1 MEIKN
6 IKLEDLKPYEKNPR
20 KNDEAV
26 QYVAESIKQFGFKVP
41 IIIDK
46 NNVIVAGNTR
56 YKASKQLGLKE
67 VPCIVADDLTDEQIK
82 AFRLADN
89 KVSEK
94 SEWDFELL
102 DEELK
107 DIINIDMEDLGF
119 LNINLDA
126 ENYIDDLLTTELVD
140 HKVDTEQ
147 FSITFVFDINDKEKI
162 EKYIK
167 QNGKESIVDMIIK
180 GVDENA

>member
-1 MEIKN
+1 MEVKN

-20 KNDEAV
+20 KNDDAV

-46 NNVIVAGNTR
+46 NNVIVAGHTR
-56 YKASKQLGLKE
+56 FKAATQLGLEE

-94 SEWDFELL
+94 SEWDFDLL

-107 DIINIDMEDLGF
+107 GIIDINMEDLGF
-119 LNINLDA
+119 LNIKDDIEWNDV
-126 ENYIDDLLTTELVD
+126 DDLSE
-140 HKVDTEQ
+140 
-147 FSITFVFDINDKEKI
+147 
-162 EKYIK
+162 EKYDEPQHRMLECPKCHHIDRDIHFK
-167 QNGKESIVDMIIK
+167 KVE
-180 GVDENA
+180 GVVEEDENIS